1 MQRKPEWEN
10 RPVPWRAPMPD
21 ARDSR
26 EILERLEQINVRQ
39 QGGQHGIKT
48 ATRRPRLRRSVETA
62 RPWRLTDVIIV
73 ALTLLAAGAISSL
86 VIGNRLT
93 NLLPE
98 VGVVWVRIVLLVVF
112 YLIELGVLALL
123 AYRRRMPFVAAYR
136 LRRLTDDELAVL
148 DRSEKR
154 RRPWSARPFS
164 VGGVVA
170 AVIVTSLILR
180 AAALGWTLLATTTLN
195 WPTPRSESMPYLFG
209 STMSGAV
216 AAVLIVALLGPFIEE
231 LAFRVIVQEWFASRI
246 PIVLATVVTSVIFAA
261 SHISLW
267 ASPLYL
273 LLGFATSWLAY
284 KSRTIWPAVILHALY
299 NATVVIAAFYLL
311 LR

>member
-1 MQRKPEWEN
+1 MPE
-10 RPVPWRAPMPD
+10 

-26 EILERLEQINVRQ
+26 EVLERLEQIDVRQ
-39 QGGQHGIKT
+39 QGGQHGIKS
-48 ATRRPRLRRSVETA
+48 ATRRPRLRRTVETV
-62 RPWRLTDVIIV
+62 RPWRLSDVVII
-73 ALTLLAAGAISSL
+73 ALTLLTAGAISSL

-98 VGVVWVRIVLLVVF
+98 VGVVWVRIALLVMF

-123 AYRRRMPFVAAYR
+123 AYRRKISFAAAYR
-136 LRRLTDDELAVL
+136 LRRLTDDELDTLVQGEG
-148 DRSEKR
+148 SEGDQRPR
-154 RRPWSARPFS
+154 RRDPLSARPLS
-164 VGGVVA
+164 TDRAVG
-170 AVIVTSLILR
+170 AVIAVSLLLR

-195 WPTPRSESMPYLFG
+195 WPAPRSESMPYLFG
-209 STMSGAV
+209 KTMSGAV
-216 AAVLIVALLGPFIEE
+216 AAVLIVAILGPFIEE

-246 PIVLATVVTSVIFAA
+246 PIILATVATSVLFAA

-273 LLGFATSWLAY
+273 ILGFATSWLAY
-284 KSRTIWPAVILHALY
+284 KSKTIWPAVVLHAVY